1 MLRTFSR
8 GTAAAALLLTTGLFA
23 SAQQPPVAQ
32 PPGQVQAAP
41 SGQTFRA
48 KQVLGTKVFIAG
60 NVAVGTVD
68 DLVFDD
74 AGNLDYMIVLNEGK
88 LVTLPW
94 EAATFNFQQ
103 KTALVNITAEKFRI
117 IPTYTV
123 TTYPSFYTPTYR
135 TEIYTHYGLTP
146 RELRRLE
153 RGAPI
158 RKP

>member
-1 MLRTFSR
+1 
-8 GTAAAALLLTTGLFA
+8 
-23 SAQQPPVAQ
+23 
-32 PPGQVQAAP
+32 
-41 SGQTFRA
+41 
-48 KQVLGTKVFIAG
+48 
-60 NVAVGTVD
+60 VAVGTVD

-74 AGNLDYMIVLNEGK
+74 AGNLDYLIVLNEGK

-94 EAATFNFQQ
+94 EAATFDFQ
-103 KTALVNITAEKFRI
+103 KRIATVNITVEKFRI

-123 TTYPSFYTPTYR
+123 QTYPTFYAPAYR
-135 TEIYTHYGLTP
+135 TEIYRHYDLTP

>member
-1 MLRTFSR
+1 MLGTLSR
-8 GTAAAALLLTTGLFA
+8 GTTAAALLLTTGLFA
-23 SAQQPPVAQ
+23 SGQPPAVVQ
-32 PPGQVQAAP
+32 PGAVAAP

-74 AGNLDYMIVLNEGK
+74 AGNLDYLVVLNEGK

-94 EAATFNFQQ
+94 EAAKFDFAQRS
-103 KTALVNITAEKFRI
+103 ALVNITAEKFRV

-123 TTYPSFYTPTYR
+123 TTYPAFYTPAYR

>member
-1 MLRTFSR
+1 MMTTLTR
-8 GTAAAALLLTTGLFA
+8 GTAAAALLLTAGLSA
-23 SAQQPPVAQ
+23 SAQPPAAQ
-32 PPGQVQAAP
+32 PPGKVQAAP

-48 KQVLGTKVFIAG
+48 KQVLGTKVYIAG

-94 EAATFNFQQ
+94 EAATFDFGK
-103 KTALVNITAEKFRI
+103 KTAVVSITAEKYRV

-123 TTYPSFYTPTYR
+123 TTYPAFYTPTYR
-135 TEIYTHYGLTP
+135 TEIYSSYGLTP